1 MHFFV
6 EQPKAKN
13 NQLMKN
19 CEFKLKN
26 YFKVFSQHKWNE
38 HGRWT
43 WNGFNKSISILS
55 TDHYN
60 PH

>member
-1 MHFFV
+1 MNFFV
-6 EQPKAKN
+6 EQPKTNN

-19 CEFKLKN
+19 YEFKLKN

-38 HGRWT
+38 RWT
-43 WNGFNKSISILS
+43 WNGVNKSISILS

>member
-26 YFKVFSQHKWNE
+26 YFKVFS
-38 HGRWT
+38 
-43 WNGFNKSISILS
+43 
-55 TDHYN
+55 
-60 PH
+60 